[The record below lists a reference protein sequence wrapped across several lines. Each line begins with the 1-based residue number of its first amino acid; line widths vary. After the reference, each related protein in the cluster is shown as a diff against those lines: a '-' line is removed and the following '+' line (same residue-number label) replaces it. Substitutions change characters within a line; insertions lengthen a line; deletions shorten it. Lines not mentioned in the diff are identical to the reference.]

1 MYFTGRLRSEDFSKY
16 AAACA
21 ACDKRSYGCIS
32 SGWGGRRPFQ
42 SKINGKCTGNTGSK
56 GQIARF
62 TGKHA
67 GISYHDRE

>member
-1 MYFTGRLRSEDFSKY
+1 M
-16 AAACA
+16 AA
-21 ACDKRSYGCIS
+21 SVGL
-32 SGWGGRRPFQ
+32 GWVGKTEKPFL
-42 SKINGKCTGNTGSK
+42 SIINGKCTGNTGRK